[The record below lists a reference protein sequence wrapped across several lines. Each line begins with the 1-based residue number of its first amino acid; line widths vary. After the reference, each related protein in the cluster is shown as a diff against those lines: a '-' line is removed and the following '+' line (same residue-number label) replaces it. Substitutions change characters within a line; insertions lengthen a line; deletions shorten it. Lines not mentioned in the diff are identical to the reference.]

1 MVSSIMVNMLL
12 TYNNNCFNIKDYIS
26 VMDLRPMLYLKIG
39 LIVGV
44 ILVTIMYLQE
54 QGNIQKNSI
63 QVKISLLKQEN
74 EAIEKEIRQ
83 LEQKISKLRS
93 DPKTVEKV
101 AKRKLGMVRQD
112 ETIYIF
118 HLNDDKK

>member
-1 MVSSIMVNMLL
+1 
-12 TYNNNCFNIKDYIS
+12 
-26 VMDLRPMLYLKIG
+26 MDLRPMLYLKIG

-63 QVKISLLKQEN
+63 QVKISQLKQEN
-74 EAIEKEIRQ
+74 EGIEKEIQQ

>member
-1 MVSSIMVNMLL
+1 
-12 TYNNNCFNIKDYIS
+12 
-26 VMDLRPMLYLKIG
+26 MDLRPMLYLKIG

>member
-1 MVSSIMVNMLL
+1 
-12 TYNNNCFNIKDYIS
+12 
-26 VMDLRPMLYLKIG
+26 MDLRPMLYLKIG

-74 EAIEKEIRQ
+74 EGIEKEIRQ
-83 LEQKISKLRS
+83 LEQKNSKLRS

>member
-1 MVSSIMVNMLL
+1 
-12 TYNNNCFNIKDYIS
+12 
-26 VMDLRPMLYLKIG
+26 MDLRPMLYLKIG

-74 EAIEKEIRQ
+74 EGMEKEIRQ

-101 AKRKLGMVRQD
+101 AKSKLGMVRQD

>member
-1 MVSSIMVNMLL
+1 
-12 TYNNNCFNIKDYIS
+12 
-26 VMDLRPMLYLKIG
+26 MLYLKIG

-74 EAIEKEIRQ
+74 EGIEKEIRQ

-93 DPKTVEKV
+93 DPKGVEKV

>member
-1 MVSSIMVNMLL
+1 
-12 TYNNNCFNIKDYIS
+12 
-26 VMDLRPMLYLKIG
+26 MDLRPMLYLKIG

-112 ETIYIF
+112 EIIYIF

>member
-1 MVSSIMVNMLL
+1 
-12 TYNNNCFNIKDYIS
+12 
-26 VMDLRPMLYLKIG
+26 MDLRPMLYLKIG

-63 QVKISLLKQEN
+63 QVKISRLKQEN
-74 EAIEKEIRQ
+74 EGIEKEIRQ

>member
-1 MVSSIMVNMLL
+1 
-12 TYNNNCFNIKDYIS
+12 
-26 VMDLRPMLYLKIG
+26 
-39 LIVGV
+39 
-44 ILVTIMYLQE
+44 MYLQE

-74 EAIEKEIRQ
+74 EGMEKEIQQ

>member
-1 MVSSIMVNMLL
+1 
-12 TYNNNCFNIKDYIS
+12 
-26 VMDLRPMLYLKIG
+26 MDLRPMLYLKIG

-74 EAIEKEIRQ
+74 EGIEKEIQQ

>member
-1 MVSSIMVNMLL
+1 
-12 TYNNNCFNIKDYIS
+12 
-26 VMDLRPMLYLKIG
+26 MDLRPMLYLKIG

-74 EAIEKEIRQ
+74 EGIEKEIRQ

>member
-1 MVSSIMVNMLL
+1 
-12 TYNNNCFNIKDYIS
+12 
-26 VMDLRPMLYLKIG
+26 MDLRPMLYLKIG

-83 LEQKISKLRS
+83 LEQKILKLRS
-93 DPKTVEKV
+93 DLKTVEKV

>member
-1 MVSSIMVNMLL
+1 
-12 TYNNNCFNIKDYIS
+12 
-26 VMDLRPMLYLKIG
+26 MDLRLMLYLKIG

-74 EAIEKEIRQ
+74 EGIEKEIRQ

-93 DPKTVEKV
+93 DPKGVEKV

>member
-1 MVSSIMVNMLL
+1 
-12 TYNNNCFNIKDYIS
+12 
-26 VMDLRPMLYLKIG
+26 MDLRPMLYLKIG

-74 EAIEKEIRQ
+74 ESIEKEIGQ

>member
-1 MVSSIMVNMLL
+1 
-12 TYNNNCFNIKDYIS
+12 
-26 VMDLRPMLYLKIG
+26 MDLRPMLYLKIG

-74 EAIEKEIRQ
+74 EGIEKEIRQ

-93 DPKTVEKV
+93 DPKGVEKV

>member
-1 MVSSIMVNMLL
+1 
-12 TYNNNCFNIKDYIS
+12 
-26 VMDLRPMLYLKIG
+26 MDLKPMLYLKIG

>member
-1 MVSSIMVNMLL
+1 
-12 TYNNNCFNIKDYIS
+12 
-26 VMDLRPMLYLKIG
+26 MDLRPMLYLKIG

-63 QVKISLLKQEN
+63 QVRISQLKQEN
-74 EAIEKEIRQ
+74 EGIEKEIQQ

-112 ETIYIF
+112 EIIYIF

>member
-1 MVSSIMVNMLL
+1 ME
-12 TYNNNCFNIKDYIS
+12 FK
-26 VMDLRPMLYLKIG
+26 PMLYLKIG
-39 LIVGV
+39 LIVGFV
-44 ILVTIMYLQE
+44 LLTIMYLQE
-54 QGNIQKNSI
+54 QGNLQKNAI
-63 QVKISLLKQEN
+63 QLKISQLKQEN
-74 EAIEKEIRQ
+74 EGIEKEIRQ

>member
-1 MVSSIMVNMLL
+1 
-12 TYNNNCFNIKDYIS
+12 
-26 VMDLRPMLYLKIG
+26 MDLRPMLYLKIG

-74 EAIEKEIRQ
+74 EGMEKEIRQ

>member
-1 MVSSIMVNMLL
+1 
-12 TYNNNCFNIKDYIS
+12 
-26 VMDLRPMLYLKIG
+26 MDLRPTLYLKIG

-74 EAIEKEIRQ
+74 EGIEKEIRQ

>member
-1 MVSSIMVNMLL
+1 
-12 TYNNNCFNIKDYIS
+12 
-26 VMDLRPMLYLKIG
+26 MDLRPMLYLKIG

-44 ILVTIMYLQE
+44 IVVTIMYLQE

-74 EAIEKEIRQ
+74 EGIEKEIRQ

>member
-1 MVSSIMVNMLL
+1 
-12 TYNNNCFNIKDYIS
+12 
-26 VMDLRPMLYLKIG
+26 MDLRPMLYLKIG

-93 DPKTVEKV
+93 DLKTVEKV

>member
-1 MVSSIMVNMLL
+1 
-12 TYNNNCFNIKDYIS
+12 
-26 VMDLRPMLYLKIG
+26 MDLRPMLYLKIG

-74 EAIEKEIRQ
+74 EGMEKEIQQ

>member
-1 MVSSIMVNMLL
+1 
-12 TYNNNCFNIKDYIS
+12 
-26 VMDLRPMLYLKIG
+26 MDLRPMLYLKIG

-74 EAIEKEIRQ
+74 EGMEKEIRQ
-83 LEQKISKLRS
+83 LEQKISRLRS

>member
-1 MVSSIMVNMLL
+1 
-12 TYNNNCFNIKDYIS
+12 
-26 VMDLRPMLYLKIG
+26 
-39 LIVGV
+39 
-44 ILVTIMYLQE
+44 MYLQE

-74 EAIEKEIRQ
+74 EGMEKEIRQ

>member
-1 MVSSIMVNMLL
+1 
-12 TYNNNCFNIKDYIS
+12 
-26 VMDLRPMLYLKIG
+26 MDLRPMLYLKIG

-74 EAIEKEIRQ
+74 EGIEKEIRQ
-83 LEQKISKLRS
+83 LEQKNSKLRS
-93 DPKTVEKV
+93 DPKGVEKV

>member
-1 MVSSIMVNMLL
+1 
-12 TYNNNCFNIKDYIS
+12 
-26 VMDLRPMLYLKIG
+26 MDLRPMLYLKIG

-83 LEQKISKLRS
+83 LEQKILKLRS